1 MLACMSNRP
10 SPPHNEA
17 DLWSRARELV
27 GLTLAELASDD
38 GCVVPDGLLHAK
50 GWTGQ
55 LLERRLGATAG
66 SKDEPDFQSLG
77 IELKTIPVDRGG
89 RPCESTFVCT
99 IPLLDVAVTEWE
111 SSRVYRKLQRVLWMI
126 IEGSRDIPVAE
137 RHIGSPLL
145 WSPNPDENASLK
157 RDWDELAGLIGRG
170 EIESITGHLGQVMQV
185 RPKARNAQ
193 ARRVGFDAEG
203 VAVSQMPRGFYLRAA
218 FTGSILQRAFVMPQ
232 RH

>member
-1 MLACMSNRP
+1 MPNRP
-10 SPPHNEA
+10 SPPQNEA
-17 DLWSRARELV
+17 ELWSRARDLV
-27 GLTLAELASDD
+27 GMTLAELAADD
-38 GCVVPDGLLHAK
+38 GCAAPDKLLHAK

-77 IELKTIPVDRGG
+77 IELKTIPVDQSG

-111 SSRVYRKLQRVLWMI
+111 RSRVHRKLQRVLWMVVQ
-126 IEGSRDIPVAE
+126 GSRDIPVAE
-137 RHIGSPLL
+137 RRIGSPLL
-145 WSPNPDENASLK
+145 WSPDAEENALLK
-157 RDWDELAGLIGRG
+157 QDWDELAGLIGRG

-193 ARRVGFDAEG
+193 ARRVGFDEQG
-203 VAVSQMPRGFYLRAA
+203 VAVSQMPRGFYLRAS
-218 FTGSILQRAFVMPQ
+218 FTGSILKRAFVMPQ